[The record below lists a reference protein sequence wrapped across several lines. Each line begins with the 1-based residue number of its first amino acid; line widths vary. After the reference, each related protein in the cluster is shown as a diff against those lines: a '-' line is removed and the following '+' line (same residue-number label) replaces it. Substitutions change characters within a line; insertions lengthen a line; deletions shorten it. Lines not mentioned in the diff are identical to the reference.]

1 MPGGSGSLETG
12 LSCGMALELR
22 DKVLQHNADKRY
34 DPLSIRKSKRDSPAD
49 KET

>member
-12 LSCGMALELR
+12 LSYGTASEPWDRELIT
-22 DKVLQHNADKRY
+22 ADKRY
-34 DPLSIRKSKRDSPAD
+34 DPLSIRKSKRGSPAD